1 MKKAVL
7 ALLALLLALTLIG
20 CDAMVDMM
28 GNMGKSVGGV
38 DKKVL
43 EDIKSSSKAE
53 VTEPEKKDDGSKSFS
68 FGSGDDKKE
77 MFSISEDGKTFKVG
91 GLEITLK
98 EGGAAAAELQ
108 DVKSVLAPKDLT
120 DTLIGLKSESTKAET
135 EKHLKEVA
143 SDDDKKAAEGT
154 QQVLAALV
162 ETLELPDRKEITE
175 DMPEEERKSAEATNT
190 ALDTLDKILGKT
202 EGEEKKVVTNA
213 DVVVLTALTNVLFDE
228 STEVLDTVKDL
239 QDEGKTEEEKNKLQ
253 DDLVKS
259 ISSEASTMLDVV
271 SVVPSE
277 MASGILDVISIL
289 KK

>member
-53 VTEPEKKDDGSKSFS
+53 VTNVKEDDGKKSFS
-68 FGSGDDKKE
+68 FSSGDKEKE
-77 MFSISEDGKTFKVG
+77 MFSISSDGKTFTVG
-91 GLEITLK
+91 GLEITLQ
-98 EGGAAAAELQ
+98 EGGAAAAELKN
-108 DVKSVLAPKDLT
+108 VESVLAPKDLT
-120 DTLIGLKSESTKAET
+120 DTLIGLKSESTKAAT
-135 EKHLKEVA
+135 EKHLKEEA
-143 SDDDKKAAEGT
+143 SEDDKKAAEGT
-154 QQVLAALV
+154 QKVLAALV
-162 ETLELPDRKEITE
+162 ETLELPERQEITE
-175 DMPEEERKSAEATNT
+175 DMTEEKKKSVEATNT
-190 ALDTLDKILGKT
+190 ALDTLEKILGKT

-228 STEVLDTVKDL
+228 STEVLETVKDL
-239 QDEGKTEEEKNKLQ
+239 QNDEKTEEEKNKLQ